1 MERLTRTDRRHAWG
15 LGLAAAIAT
24 VLVATSPAKH
34 WSVGPSKALLVGVFG
49 VMCINMAVFT
59 VNLLASMRRWRHSST
74 EEELAELAVSP
85 MRGQLNAI
93 GPRTLRASAFLL
105 ATCIG
110 IIVGALA
117 ALLISTA
124 VAP

>member
-24 VLVATSPAKH
+24 VLAATSPAKR
-34 WSVGPSKALLVGVFG
+34 WSVGPGKALLFGVFG

-74 EEELAELAVSP
+74 EELAELAVPP

>member
-1 MERLTRTDRRHAWG
+1 MERLTRTDRRCAWG

-24 VLVATSPAKH
+24 VLAATSPVKRWA
-34 WSVGPSKALLVGVFG
+34 VGPSKALIIGVFG

-74 EEELAELAVSP
+74 EEELAALAVPP

-117 ALLISTA
+117 ALVVSTA
-124 VAP
+124 VAR